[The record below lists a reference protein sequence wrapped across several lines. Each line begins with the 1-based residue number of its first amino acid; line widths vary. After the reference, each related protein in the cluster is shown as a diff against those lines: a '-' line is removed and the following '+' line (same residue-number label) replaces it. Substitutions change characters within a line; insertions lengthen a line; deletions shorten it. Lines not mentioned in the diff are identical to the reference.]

1 MLQNVDG
8 SFTEKRQVFFT
19 ADKKYEDCGTTFFDA
34 DGDGD
39 MDLYVVSGGAE
50 FDAGSP
56 MYQDRLYINDGKGNF
71 SRSLKALPAETNNG
85 SCVIPLDFN
94 GDGQIDLFVGGGV
107 TPGRFPKHD
116 NCMLL
121 QNNHGVFKDVL
132 AEYAPGLAASTGIV
146 NTAAW
151 KDIDGDN
158 KPELLIAGEWMPVK
172 IFKWKDGKFTNT
184 EAQVSIFD
192 NNKERTVALNDLS
205 GWWNCMKLEDVDND
219 GDMDIIVGNR
229 GLNSRIY
236 AKLDEPCTIYAKD
249 FDNNGSYDAV
259 LGYYIKGKCYPMYHR
274 DQLIDQMPMFRKKY
288 YRYRM
293 YSGRT
298 LDELFTNEQKQGMDI
313 YKAAF
318 FSSGILFNGGNGS
331 FHFTPFPELA
341 QQSSINDILFED
353 FDKDGKKDLLV
364 CGNNNDAD
372 VGTGNY
378 DAMAALLLKGDG
390 KGGFTAVMPGTSG
403 LSIRGEVRKMVY
415 LENSGRVVFLKNNAE
430 AQTFKNR

>member
-1 MLQNVDG
+1 
-8 SFTEKRQVFFT
+8 VFFI
-19 ADKKYEDCGTTFFDA
+19 ADKQYEDCGAVFFDA

-39 MDLYVVSGGAE
+39 MDLYVVSGGSE

-56 MYQDRLYINDGKGNF
+56 LYQDRLYINDGKGNF
-71 SRSLKALPAETNNG
+71 SRSLTALPGETNNG

-94 GDGQIDLFVGGGV
+94 GDGQMDLFVGGAV

-121 QNNHGVFKDVL
+121 QNNHGTFKNVTD
-132 AEYAPGLAASTGIV
+132 EYAPGLAAATGIV

-151 KDIDGDN
+151 QDIDGDG
-158 KPELLIAGEWMPVK
+158 KPELVIAGEWMPVM
-172 IFKWKDGKFTNT
+172 IFKWKDGKFVNT

-192 NNKERTVALNDLS
+192 NNKDRKISLSELS
-205 GWWNCMKLEDVDND
+205 GWWNCMKLEDVDGD

-236 AKLDEPCTIYAKD
+236 TGIDGPCTIYAKD

-259 LGYYIKGKCYPMYHR
+259 LGYYIHGKCYPMYHR

-298 LDELFTNEQKQGMDI
+298 LDELFTDEQKKGMDI
-313 YKAAF
+313 YKASCFA
-318 FSSGILFNGGNGS
+318 SGILFNEGNGN
-331 FHFTPFPELA
+331 FRFKPFPELA
-341 QQSSINDILFED
+341 QLSTINDILFED
-353 FDKDGKKDLLV
+353 FDHDGKKDLLV

-378 DAMAALLLKGDG
+378 DAMAALFLKGDG
-390 KGGFTAVMPGTSG
+390 KGGFNAVMPGTSG

-415 LENSGRVVFLKNNAE
+415 LEKSGSILFLKNSAP
-430 AQTFKNR
+430 AQVFQWH